1 LHDIGRRPLVSPAR
15 LFLLAACVA
24 GASLLGAG
32 LASGATQAARG
43 DQKLTLYSVATEEQF
58 VNNADDR
65 ERGKGNN
72 PFGNYKDLTASTAEK
87 GNGPFPGDEALFKF
101 SVYASSDLKKTVGTA
116 LFTCEYNF
124 DKNAFCDA
132 TYQLSGGTLVGAGQF
147 NFNASSFAIA
157 ITGGTGK
164 YRGRQGDLEASPGPV
179 HSQKLVVTFVN

>member
-1 LHDIGRRPLVSPAR
+1 VRDKGRRGFPAG
-15 LFLLAACVA
+15 LFFLAAFVA
-24 GASLLGAG
+24 GASLLGGAVTPVAAHAAG
-32 LASGATQAARG
+32 AQ
-43 DQKLTLYSVATEEQF
+43 QKLTLWSVATEEQF

-72 PFGNYKDLTASTAEK
+72 PFGNYKDLTATTAEK

-101 SVYASSDLKKTVGTA
+101 SVYTSSDLKKSAGTA

-132 TYQLSGGTLVGAGQF
+132 TYQLPGGTLVGAGEF
-147 NFNASSFAIA
+147 NFNAPRFAIA

-164 YRGRQGDLEASPGPV
+164 YRGVRGDLEASPGPG
-179 HSQKLVVTFVN
+179 HSQKLLVTFVD